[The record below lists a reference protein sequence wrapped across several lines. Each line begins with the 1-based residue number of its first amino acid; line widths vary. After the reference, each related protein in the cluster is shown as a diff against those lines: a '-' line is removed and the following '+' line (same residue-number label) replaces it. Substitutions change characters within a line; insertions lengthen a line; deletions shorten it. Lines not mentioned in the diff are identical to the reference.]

1 MKRLTTVLLSA
12 AVSFTALAQPQLSEK
27 NIDKVLKAMTLE
39 EKAQLLVGSIE
50 GMNYTGV
57 PLPPTGDEAGYQRV
71 PGAAGQTNTIPRLG
85 IPPTVVADGPAGLRI
100 TPHRAGDDRDFFCT
114 GFPVEILLA
123 SSWDTDVLYEVGR
136 AMGEEIR
143 EYGVDAILGPATNIM
158 RNPLCGRNFEYYSED
173 PVLAGKMTAAM
184 VNGVQSQ
191 GVGTSVK
198 HFAANNQETNRSEND
213 SRVSQRALR
222 EIYLKPFE
230 ITVKEAQPWTI
241 MSSYNKVNG
250 EYSQS
255 NYDLLTKVLRE
266 DWGFKGIVMTD
277 WTAPRE
283 SEKQVAAGNDLLMPG
298 RKAQIEQIVSAVNG
312 GHLSIKD
319 VDACV
324 RRMLEYIVKTP
335 RFHEYQYSEQPDLKA
350 HAAVSRKAA
359 EEGVVLL
366 KNDGVLPIKAC
377 NVALFGIQS
386 YDFLHDGI
394 GSGHVNTPYVVNMV
408 DALKVQGFTC
418 NEPLAEAYRLHIQA
432 DKAKWQF
439 HPYSKVPLMEAIG
452 VGAPVYEVEFPDYVY
467 TTTAKESDLA
477 LVTIGRKPGE
487 GFDREIKDDFNLS
500 DVETHLLKGVCDAF
514 HAVGKK
520 VIVVL
525 NVGGV
530 VETASW
536 KDWPDAI
543 LLPWMPGQEGGNVV
557 ADVLTGKVNPSGRL
571 PITFPVRYEDVP
583 GSDDYPTSF
592 GTGDRFDI
600 VGALLHPAKSPDGN
614 TKNYDYTEYN
624 EGIYVGYRHYQTKGV
639 EVSYPFG
646 YGLSYTSFAY
656 SEPSVK
662 RRGNSYTA
670 SIKVTNTGSVA
681 GREVVQLYVS
691 APAGTLDKPE
701 RELKAFAKTGE
712 LAPGES
718 QTVEMTFTAYEL
730 ASFDESASAFVT
742 DKGTYTARFCTDVC
756 SEQAA
761 KEFEVTARKVFP
773 VNNALAAQK

>member
-12 AVSFTALAQPQLSEK
+12 AVSVTALAQPQLSEK
-27 NIDKVLKAMTLE
+27 NIDRALKAMTLE

-123 SSWDTDVLYEVGR
+123 SSWDTGVLYEVGR

-143 EYGVDAILGPATNIM
+143 EYGVDVILGPATNIM

-773 VNNALAAQK
+773 VNNALAAKK